1 MNMSEKY
8 CEHCK
13 KRTTGSKRTKQVV
26 LPVKGENISVETD
39 LLICDICGNEMY
51 DGDLEQILFEKAY
64 SEYRKSKNIISPTMI
79 IALRQKYGLTQRS
92 LAALLGWGEITIHRY
107 EKGSIPD
114 EAHNLILKFI
124 EDPVNMQR
132 LFDEHKDRLNPRAL
146 QKLEATLIEIH
157 GDKVRKRARI
167 LKSK

>member
-1 MNMSEKY
+1 MKNNY
-8 CEHCK
+8 CETCK
-13 KRTTGSKRTKQVV
+13 QRTKGSKRTRTVV

-51 DGDLEQILFEKAY
+51 DGDLEQVLFEKAY
-64 SEYRKSKNIISPTMI
+64 SEYRKRKNIIFPTRI
-79 IALRQKYGLTQRS
+79 VALRQRYGLTQRS
-92 LAALLGWGEITIHRY
+92 LAALLGWGEITTHRY
-107 EKGSIPD
+107 EKGALPD

-146 QKLEATLIEIH
+146 KKLEAKLIELH
-157 GDKVRKRARI
+157 GGKGRKPARI
-167 LKSK
+167 SKSK

>member
-1 MNMSEKY
+1 MKEYY
-8 CEHCK
+8 CDNCNAFGPTHIIE
-13 KRTTGSKRTKQVV
+13 REETF
-26 LPVKGENISVETD
+26 PVKGDPTTIFTKVR
-39 LLICDICGNEMY
+39 ICDICGGDSSDSKLIDESLLRAY
-51 DGDLEQILFEKAY
+51 DK
-64 SEYRKSKNIISPTMI
+64 YRGKHGIISRDEI
-79 IALRQKYGLTQRS
+79 RKILRKYGLTQRS

-146 QKLEATLIEIH
+146 KKLEAKLNELH
-157 GDKVRKRARI
+157 GGKGRKKTRI
-167 LKSK
+167 SKSN